1 MPEPQCTVKAC
12 CEGTH
17 PTHTLTHSRQAAGA
31 AAMGAAA
38 APAAKGAAWACMGTG
53 DNCEAAFV
61 GQQA

>member
-1 MPEPQCTVKAC
+1 
-12 CEGTH
+12 
-17 PTHTLTHSRQAAGA
+17 
-31 AAMGAAA
+31 MGAAA